1 MKPTDL
7 ARRVDE
13 ARLRRQEVIDR
24 VCGACGNKC
33 CFSMTMMGSQD
44 LRRLIKGMRLDE
56 ELDRRLRAGL
66 RRRADELE
74 ADLDAVEEVASLLAP
89 SASEEQRAD
98 LDELDGHCEQWR
110 EFVEFL
116 RSDFEPSMDDLRRL
130 LLFSAIRSNTL
141 NCLGRFPG
149 GHGALV
155 NVSEAS
161 AKGEGALE
169 QDLRPTF
176 RFSGRRRIAPPRCL
190 YYLDPEGC
198 LAGDCKPAKCAN
210 FFCGGEP
217 NLLAEMRAA
226 LSFDD
231 FVLSNFSVIGIERL
245 LEHLRLEQDLG
256 LEFVEP
262 KILLG
267 VEDRALADIEGALA
281 ACGIDVRV
289 EPLGESA
296 MRSAAEAEAALA
308 EIGPAQASIEVYDH
322 VDGNVL
328 YELALALD
336 RIRLRDEHP
345 RFVLAVRGLRPAP
358 MPHPMWDDQMM
369 SQPLGALDMFVLGNE
384 Q

>member
-1 MKPTDL
+1 
-7 ARRVDE
+7 
-13 ARLRRQEVIDR
+13 
-24 VCGACGNKC
+24 
-33 CFSMTMMGSQD
+33 MTMMGSQD

-110 EFVEFL
+110 EFIEFL

-155 NVSEAS
+155 NISEVL
-161 AKGEGALE
+161 AKGEGASE
-169 QDLRPTF
+169 PAFAKASPFAKATGDKSADRQEFRPTF

-231 FVLSNFSVIGIERL
+231 FVLSNFSVIGLERL
-245 LEHLRLEQDLG
+245 LEHLRLEQGLG
-256 LEFVEP
+256 PEFVEP

-289 EPLGESA
+289 EPLGGSA

-308 EIGPAQASIEVYDH
+308 ETGPAQASIEVYDH

-345 RFVLAVRGLRPAP
+345 RFVLAARALRPAP

-369 SQPLGALDMFVLGNE
+369 SQPLGALDMFVLADE
-384 Q
+384 P